1 MIVHK
6 LTMHLLAG
14 TTFACRPDLS
24 LHKLSKLRLAV
35 VVKKQRATQWD
46 GLAMLMR
53 GKSLTCRRSP
63 LPSSGLRPGAFCGHR
78 PPKPGPIAPASQ
90 RLAAHQAGEPPEP

>member
-14 TTFACRPDLS
+14 TTYACCPDLS
-24 LHKLSKLRLAV
+24 LHKLSTLRLVV

-63 LPSSGLRPGAFCGHR
+63 LPPSGLRPGALGGHR
-78 PPKPGPIAPASQ
+78 PPKTGTNAPAGQ
-90 RLAAHQAGEPPEP
+90 RLSTQQSGRAI